1 MSYAADG
8 PLNPPFMDVNEV
20 TTHELGEVLG
30 YTVDVTEW
38 SDGTYTMYIYLGDEW
53 KSEDIIEDG
62 EITYEL
68 FPTEDS
74 IRLRIE
80 ETLEERADKTMQ

>member
-8 PLNPPFMDVNEV
+8 PLDPPFVDEV
-20 TTHELGEVLG
+20 TTHELDDVLG
-30 YTVDVTEW
+30 YTVNVTEW
-38 SDGTYTMYIYLGDEW
+38 SDGTYTMYIYRGDEW
-53 KSEDIIEDG
+53 KSEYIIEDG
-62 EITYEL
+62 EITYES
-68 FPTEDS
+68 FPDEDS